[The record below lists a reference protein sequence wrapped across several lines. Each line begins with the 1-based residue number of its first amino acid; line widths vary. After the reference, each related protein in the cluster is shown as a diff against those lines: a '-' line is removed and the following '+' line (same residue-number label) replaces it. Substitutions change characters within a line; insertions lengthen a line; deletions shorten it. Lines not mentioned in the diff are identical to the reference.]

1 MKAGSKTYLFSGITG
16 GFVSVV
22 NLAKLLSGQG
32 NLIDV
37 LALVFFTILSA
48 EGFVSYLR
56 IKGKTEFHLLS

>member
-1 MKAGSKTYLFSGITG
+1 MKAGSKTYLFLGITG
-16 GFVSVV
+16 GFVSVL
-22 NLAKLLSGQG
+22 NLAKLLSNQG

-37 LALVFFTILSA
+37 LALVVFTILSA

>member
-1 MKAGSKTYLFSGITG
+1 MKAGSKTCLFLGIAG

-22 NLAKLLSGQG
+22 NFAKLLSGQG

-48 EGFVSYLR
+48 EGFVSYFR
-56 IKGKTEFHLLS
+56 IKGKTEFHFIS